1 MNAHENAGRRR
12 AAIRQDF
19 TTIVAILVLGGLIGT
34 TVNWKLVRGAWEG
47 EYALDQ
53 NPAVSSDIGP
63 QPITLQ
69 EARALMDERRALFV
83 DARREFFYLK
93 EHIIGAQAL
102 PLAQFDDR
110 IGAFRQQ
117 VPQDRLLIIYCS
129 GYGCEDSHQLA
140 VKLLAIGYKR
150 LRVYAGGLPEW
161 KEAGLPTEGTDLK

>member
-1 MNAHENAGRRR
+1 MNAHEYAARRWLE
-12 AAIRQDF
+12 IRQDF

-34 TVNWKLVRGAWEG
+34 AVNWKLVRSAWEG

-53 NPAVSSDIGP
+53 NPATSSDVGP
-63 QPITLQ
+63 QPVSLQ
-69 EARALMDERRALFV
+69 EARALMGGGKALFV

-93 EHIIGAQAL
+93 EHIAGAQAL
-102 PLAQFDDR
+102 PLLQFDDR

-140 VKLLAIGYKR
+140 LKLQAIGFKK